1 VLRTYAG
8 AGGRLAVILAAA
20 SASMAGAM
28 DFSTATKLPRQ
39 PPRHHP
45 AS

>member
-8 AGGRLAVILAAA
+8 VGGRLPVILAAV
-20 SASMAGAM
+20 SASMAPAM
-28 DFSTATKLPRQ
+28 DFSPATKLPRH
-39 PPRHHP
+39 PSRHHP

>member
-8 AGGRLAVILAAA
+8 AGGRLTVILAAA

-28 DFSTATKLPRQ
+28 DFSPAAKLPLQ
-39 PPRHHP
+39 SPRHHP

>member
-8 AGGRLAVILAAA
+8 AGRRLTAILAAA
-20 SASMAGAM
+20 SASMAPAM
-28 DFSTATKLPRQ
+28 DSSPATKLPRQ
-39 PPRHHP
+39 PSRHHP